1 MKTTVKLNLLG
12 ENQSELGNEELVLD
26 LGRALYKLHFQL
38 LLLIEASNKMV
49 TAVTTA
55 AHNSQVIISSDY
67 SFDLLLK
74 SQNHSCHITNAIFP
88 LFSTTHYQLLKMLPV
103 C

>member
-12 ENQSELGNEELVLD
+12 ENQPEIGNEELVLD

-49 TAVTTA
+49 SALTTM
-55 AHNSQVIISSDY
+55 AHNNQVLYDI
-67 SFDLLLK
+67 
-74 SQNHSCHITNAIFP
+74 
-88 LFSTTHYQLLKMLPV
+88 
-103 C
+103 

>member
-1 MKTTVKLNLLG
+1 MQCIDAVKTTVKLNLLG

-49 TAVTTA
+49 TALTVA
-55 AHNSQVIISSDY
+55 AHNGQVMRSSD
-67 SFDLLLK
+67 
-74 SQNHSCHITNAIFP
+74 
-88 LFSTTHYQLLKMLPV
+88 
-103 C
+103 